1 MSEIRLVAEPKSK
14 IHFQIVG
21 KKTQGIGYRAHIAS
35 LAITSGVEFLY
46 VENLP
51 KTKPKNL
58 ERVDVYAGSSL
69 TTQETLDKFYQKIK
83 KNIPKEA
90 KEVRI
95 TSMKVYH
102 SAITIPPVRDFVA
115 LLTAGQLSK
124 GIKYIE
130 NSGEE
135 SKLGFSK
142 LQKGVG
148 QLDKD
153 INKGFNSVVK
163 VLKANKQ
170 S

>member
-1 MSEIRLVAEPKSK
+1 M
-14 IHFQIVG
+14 
-21 KKTQGIGYRAHIAS
+21 
-35 LAITSGVEFLY
+35 
-46 VENLP
+46 
-51 KTKPKNL
+51 
-58 ERVDVYAGSSL
+58 
-69 TTQETLDKFYQKIK
+69 DKFYQKIK